1 MKSILVENKNIKQT
15 VPCYYMPKMFL
26 TDHSLS
32 EFSLD
37 SKLLTGVI
45 ISLAKTGEDIVD
57 ATNLIQVLGQDTINE
72 LLKELKAERG
82 E

>member
-1 MKSILVENKNIKQT
+1 MKSMIVENKNIKQT

-32 EFSLD
+32 EISLD

-57 ATNLIQVLGQDTINE
+57 AANLIQVLGKDTINE
-72 LLKELKAERG
+72 LLKELKTERG

>member
-1 MKSILVENKNIKQT
+1 MKAS
-15 VPCYYMPKMFL
+15 VPYFSSYHFAFP
-26 TDHSLS
+26 S

-57 ATNLIQVLGQDTINE
+57 AANLIQVLGKDTINE
-72 LLKELKAERG
+72 LLKELKTERG